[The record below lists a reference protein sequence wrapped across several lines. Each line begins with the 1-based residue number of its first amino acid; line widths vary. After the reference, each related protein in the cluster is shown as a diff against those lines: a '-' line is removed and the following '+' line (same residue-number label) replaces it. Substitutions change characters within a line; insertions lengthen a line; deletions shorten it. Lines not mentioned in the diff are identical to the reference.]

1 MQEYDKNKVLEY
13 QRDINRTSQIMGAP
27 KSETKKNL
35 LKEKKKVKTW
45 ELMDMAY
52 EIEGTSNA
60 QENRFFKKFIT
71 QGI

>member
-35 LKEKKKVKTW
+35 LKEKKKVKT
-45 ELMDMAY
+45 
-52 EIEGTSNA
+52 
-60 QENRFFKKFIT
+60 
-71 QGI
+71 